1 MATQHPEQ
9 ERLSMRARPELG
21 QMQTKHM
28 SPWQPSKNKIERVRE
43 AGGTRISSNRIEH
56 TYVRITCVRF
66 VVSSMDRWNKYRLY
80 FSCYCAFPE
89 SFGGSH
95 PFVWHVWLL
104 HPIPIQSV
112 PAQLKFQSMKLER
125 MGRFCSTLRHLHPSS
140 FQILMWLYSNQLLNH
155 PAIYIIYYMEL
166 LFTNDLWWLPFSL
179 GTLKMRFVLALQ
191 SNLAVLCGAGDLDFF
206 RPSLSVDQNI
216 LRIWHNLWLLLL

>member
-21 QMQTKHM
+21 QMRTKHM
-28 SPWQPSKNKIERVRE
+28 SPWQPSKNKIERV
-43 AGGTRISSNRIEH
+43 AGGTRISSDRIEYSILH
-56 TYVRITCVRF
+56 ICECELWCHQWTDGTSI
-66 VVSSMDRWNKYRLY
+66 WLY

-89 SFGGSH
+89 RFGGSH

-125 MGRFCSTLRHLHPSS
+125 RGRFRSTLRHLHSTS

-155 PAIYIIYYMEL
+155 PAIYTIYYMEL
-166 LFTNDLWWLPFSL
+166 LFTNDLWWLPVSL
-179 GTLKMRFVLALQ
+179 GTLKTRFVLALQ
-191 SNLAVLCGAGDLDFF
+191 SNLAE
-206 RPSLSVDQNI
+206 N
-216 LRIWHNLWLLLL
+216 